1 MALDFTKP
9 INSAENISYRV
20 QDQTI
25 CNQLVVPPVQ
35 YGPIT
40 LDAFEC
46 NTHEFFSDEIHSTS
60 SSTSQP
66 IHTNHPRYVVTQHQH
81 RSQRGSLIDRGANGG
96 IVGSDA
102 HVRREHPFREV
113 DVTGIDNH
121 EMNSLKIVDAAAKV
135 MTQVGPVIIIMH
147 QYAYHG
153 QGRTIHSAIQIEH
166 FKNKVD
172 DRSMRVG
179 GQQCIR
185 THDGYVI
192 PLDIINGLPY
202 MKMKPYTDA
211 EWDSLPK
218 TVITSP
224 TEWKPTLL
232 DNTLSS
238 QPDWYN
244 HVKQIDDGLIDTPF
258 DQFGN
263 YRHRVSDSE
272 AKKQDIDEGPPP
284 PDCISTNNHITQDD
298 SRQDIE
304 DVYDNVRDPTLELRE
319 VFHAACNLNQLYV
332 VEEHETDE
340 NPFNPTEP
348 EDGDNDTEIEVNPP
362 KEQQV
367 AKINYEKYRPYFLH
381 VPVEKVKQTF
391 LHSTQFATN
400 VMSGRIIQQ
409 TIKSPYPAFNVK
421 RRNEPVATDT
431 IYGGTPAIDCGYTC
445 AQIYVGRKSLVIDV
459 FGMHSTKQFVNTL
472 EDIIRKR
479 GAMDLLI
486 SDGAKV
492 ELTKRVLEILRYLHI
507 KNWQSERNCQR
518 QNYCENRW
526 KHLQRNVE
534 WIMNLRNVDPEAWLL
549 CLEWVADVMNH
560 TSEKSLGYKIPLSK
574 LTGETTDISIILI
587 FLFWDVVYVP
597 RYASKKYHE
606 QIGSK
611 QSSEIRGRFVGFAW
625 DVGHALT
632 FKILTDDTKK
642 IICRSRVRLAPEGEN
657 NLRLDVEEA
666 TRQGRVYIWSE
677 HDETQPLPTIDISG
691 DRILAITAP
700 TPPTDSN
707 DSQVQ
712 NESDATTPPAETVD
726 TPVSVNPRKKGEK
739 SPNATQAK
747 PLRKPYP
754 KRISD
759 SVRDD
764 PTLRRITRSGKHT
777 RQVEVHDMPTVETVD
792 EEVNT
797 KPFFNDDI
805 EPIVMFPEDGYTPMD
820 DPPLSELPEV
830 EGNIGDID
838 PEDIAPHLHTHK
850 AYIKGVLQEDPPLN
864 VLPGD
869 MDTPNPV
876 EHARLPPE
884 ELLNRTVLLPPRDDG
899 TRERARITEILNLH
913 KDGVRQD
920 DAFIKFQCDI
930 GTGTDKYHEILAYND
945 IVDFIETDE
954 SYQGVYKYNSILGH
968 RNNPKTKHLEL
979 FIEWDDFSRSWEPF
993 STPDKKGFFDVDPV
1007 TVAAYAREHNLVGTP
1022 GWSRPALRAYIKN
1035 DKVLRRR
1042 VNQAKLHSFR
1052 HKPVYMFGVLVPRNY
1067 DQAIQLDRENGN
1079 NLWQESVDKELA
1091 QIDEYDTFQDKGKG
1105 FNPGS
1110 GWKKIRV
1117 HLVFACKHDGRR
1129 KARLVAGGHLTDTP
1143 IDSVYSSV
1151 VSLRGIR
1158 ILAFLG
1164 ELNGLDIYGTDIG
1177 NAYLESYT
1185 QEKVYIVAGPEFG
1198 DRYGHTLII
1207 VKALYGLKSSGLRWH
1222 ERLSDVLRAMGYIPS
1237 KAEPD
1242 IWMRDCGDHWEY
1254 IAVYVDDLFIVSKN
1268 PAAIIE
1274 TLMQEYNFKLKGSG
1288 PISYHLGCDFMR
1300 DEDGNLCYQPRKY
1313 IEKLLA
1319 NYERL
1324 FGCKPK
1330 QCSSPLVEGDH
1341 PELDT
1346 SELLDLDGIK
1356 QYQSLIGGLQW
1367 VIQIGRFD
1375 IQTSVMTL
1383 SRFRAAPRQGH
1394 LERVKHIFG
1403 YLSKMRHGIVRIR
1416 TDEPDYSDIPDQHYD
1431 WTHTCYGSPTEEIP
1445 TDIPRALG
1453 RRVITSSFVDAN
1465 LYHDLISGRSVTGI
1479 LHLLNKTPFDWYS
1492 KLQNTVETATFGSEY
1507 VAARIATEQI
1517 IDIRITLRY
1526 LGVPIHGPSYLF
1538 GDNESVVNSSSQP
1551 HGKLHKRHTALSYHR
1566 VRHGIASKILKFF
1579 HVKGTQNPADVLS
1592 KHWSYAKVW
1601 NVLRPLLFWR
1611 GDTADLAKPSPAE
1624 PTLPTPAAIPQDNCH
1639 AN

>member
-1 MALDFTKP
+1 MAYDFTKP
-9 INSAENISYRV
+9 KFSAESISYRV

-25 CNQLVVPPVQ
+25 CNQLVVPSVQ
-35 YGPIT
+35 YGPSK
-40 LDAFEC
+40 LDSLEC
-46 NTHEFFSDEIHSTS
+46 NTHEFFSNEIHSIHP
-60 SSTSQP
+60 SSTKQT
-66 IHTNHPRYVVTQHQH
+66 HTEQPRYIVTKHQQ

-96 IVGSDA
+96 ILGSDA
-102 HVRREHPFREV
+102 HVLREHPRREV

-121 EMNSLKIVDAAAKV
+121 EMNSLKIVDAMAKV
-135 MTQVGPVIIIMH
+135 TTQVGPAIIIMH

-153 QGRTIHSAIQIEH
+153 RGRTIHSAIQIEH

-172 DRSMRVG
+172 DRSMRIG

-185 THDGYVI
+185 TNDGYVI

-202 MKMKPYTDA
+202 VKMSPYTQA
-211 EWDSLPK
+211 EKESLPK
-218 TVITSP
+218 IVFTSP
-224 TEWKPTLL
+224 EEWKPTLL
-232 DNTLSS
+232 DNTLSDQS
-238 QPDWYN
+238 DWCNY
-244 HVKQIDDGLIDTPF
+244 VKQLDDGLIDTPF
-258 DQFGN
+258 NQFGD
-263 YRHRVSDSE
+263 YRFRVPDSE
-272 AKKQDIDEGPPP
+272 AKKQDDQEEPTV
-284 PDCISTNNHITQDD
+284 PDCISNNNHSIQED
-298 SRQDIE
+298 SRQDTE
-304 DVYDNVRDPTLELRE
+304 ESSDETNDPLKELRE
-319 VFHAACNLNQLYV
+319 VFHAASNLNQLYI
-332 VEEHETDE
+332 VEEHESDD
-340 NPFNPTEP
+340 NPFNPVET
-348 EDGDNDTEIEVNPP
+348 DDDQSATIEVPP
-362 KEQQV
+362 AKERQV
-367 AKINYEKYRPYFLH
+367 TKIDYEKYRPYFLH

-400 VMSGRIIQQ
+400 VMSGRIIHQ

-431 IYGGTPAIDCGYTC
+431 IYSGTPSVDGGYTC

-472 EDIIRKR
+472 EDVIRKR

-486 SDGAKV
+486 SDGATV
-492 ELTKRVLEILRYLHI
+492 ELSKRVLDILRYLII

-526 KHLQRNVE
+526 QHLKRNVD

-560 TSEKSLGYKIPLSK
+560 TSEKSIDYKIPLSK
-574 LTGETTDISIILI
+574 LTGETTDISVILV
-587 FLFWDVVYVP
+587 FFFWDIVYAP
-597 RYASKKYHE
+597 RYKDKHYRD
-606 QIGSK
+606 QIGSED
-611 QSSEIRGRFVGFAW
+611 SSEIRGRFVGFAW

-642 IICRSRVRLAPEGEN
+642 IINRSRVRLAKEGEN

-666 TRQGRVYIWSE
+666 KRQGRVYIWSE
-677 HDETQPLPTIDISG
+677 HDEDQPLPTIDISG
-691 DRILAITAP
+691 DRILAITDPDQFKDSTAPQDAGEPDAP
-700 TPPTDSN
+700 TT
-707 DSQVQ
+707 
-712 NESDATTPPAETVD
+712 PAETND
-726 TPVSVNPRKKGEK
+726 ETVSVKPRKKGEK
-739 SPNATQAK
+739 SPDATRDK

-764 PTLRRITRSGKHT
+764 PNLRRITRSGKHT

-792 EEVNT
+792 EEDNT
-797 KPFFNDDI
+797 QPFFNDNI
-805 EPIVMFPEDGYTPMD
+805 EPTVMFPEDGYSPMD

-830 EGNIGDID
+830 DGAIGDSD
-838 PEDIAPHLHTHK
+838 PNDLAPHLHTHK
-850 AYIKGVLQEDPPLN
+850 TSIDGVLQDEPPLN
-864 VLPGD
+864 ILPGD
-869 MDTPNPV
+869 LDTFNPV
-876 EHARLPPE
+876 ERSRLPPE
-884 ELLNRTVLLPPRDDG
+884 ELINRSVLLPPRDDG
-899 TRERARITEILNLH
+899 TRDRAHIAEIINLH

-920 DAFIKFQCDI
+920 DAFIKFRCRV
-930 GTGTDKYHEILAYND
+930 GTGTDHYYEILAYND

-954 SYQGVYKYNSILGH
+954 SYQGVWKYKNILGH
-968 RNNPKTKHLEL
+968 RNNPKTKALEL
-979 FIEWDDFSRSWEPF
+979 FIEWEDSTRSYEPF
-993 STPDKKGFFDVDPV
+993 STPEKTGFFDVDPV

-1022 GWSRPALRAYIKN
+1022 GWSRPALRAYVKN
-1035 DKVLRRR
+1035 SKVLQRR

-1067 DQAIQLDRENGN
+1067 DQAIQLDKENGN
-1079 NLWQESVDKELA
+1079 NLWQEAVNKELA
-1091 QIDEYDTFQDKGKG
+1091 QIDEYDTFEDKGQG
-1105 FNPGS
+1105 YTPGS

-1164 ELNGLDIYGTDIG
+1164 ELNDLEIYGTDIG

-1198 DRYGHTLII
+1198 DRQGHTLII

-1237 KAEPD
+1237 KSEPD

-1268 PAAIIE
+1268 PSAIIE
-1274 TLMQEYNFKLKGSG
+1274 TLMEKYNFKLKGSG

-1300 DEDGNLCYQPRKY
+1300 DDDGNLCYQPRKY

-1324 FGCKPK
+1324 FGSKPK

-1341 PELDT
+1341 PELDD
-1346 SELLDLDGIK
+1346 SELLDFDGIK

-1375 IQTSVMTL
+1375 ITTSVMTL
-1383 SRFRAAPRQGH
+1383 SRFRAAPRKGH
-1394 LERVKHIFG
+1394 MERVKHIFG

-1416 TDEPDYSDIPDQHYD
+1416 TDEPDYSDIPDKYYD
-1431 WTHTCYGSPTEEIP
+1431 WTHTCYGSPSEEIP
-1445 TDIPRALG
+1445 KDIPRALG
-1453 RRVITSSFVDAN
+1453 KRVITSTFVDAN
-1465 LYHDLISGRSVTGI
+1465 LYHDLISGRSVTGM

-1517 IDIRITLRY
+1517 IDIRTTLRY
-1526 LGVPIHGPSYLF
+1526 LGVPIHGSSYLF
-1538 GDNESVVNSSSQP
+1538 GDNESVVNSASQP
-1551 HGKLHKRHTALSYHR
+1551 HGKLHKRHTALSHHR
-1566 VRHGIASKILKFF
+1566 VCHGIASKILKFF
-1579 HVKGTQNPADVLS
+1579 HVKGKMNPADVLS
-1592 KHWSYAKVW
+1592 THWSYANAW

-1611 GDTADLAKPSPAE
+1611 GDTADLIDGSA
-1624 PTLPTPAAIPQDNCH
+1624 
-1639 AN
+1639 